1 MGVLTHGN
9 VRVSLA
15 RDTTEA
21 DVDRLLRVL
30 PGAVAQVREQIGAR
44 GL

>member
-1 MGVLTHGN
+1 VLTHGN

-21 DVDRLLRVL
+21 DVERFLAEL
-30 PGAVAQVREQIGAR
+30 PDVVRGIRAEL